1 MNETREVVVV
11 DVKIPFWSMV
21 VLLVKWA
28 IAAIPAMII
37 LLVLATVVSM
47 VLGGV
52 FHWSWMGR
60 AWSSHDAIALQR
72 SRWLPRL
79 YNWRTS

>member
-1 MNETREVVVV
+1 MSDTREVVVV

-52 FHWSWMGR
+52 FHGNWMGR
-60 AWSSHDAIALQR
+60 GVV
-72 SRWLPRL
+72 
-79 YNWRTS
+79 

>member
-1 MNETREVVVV
+1 MSDAREVVVI

-37 LLVLATVVSM
+37 LVILASLASM
-47 VLGGV
+47 VLGAV
-52 FHWSWMGR
+52 FHWPWTGR
-60 AWSSHDAIALQR
+60 GVV
-72 SRWLPRL
+72 
-79 YNWRTS
+79 